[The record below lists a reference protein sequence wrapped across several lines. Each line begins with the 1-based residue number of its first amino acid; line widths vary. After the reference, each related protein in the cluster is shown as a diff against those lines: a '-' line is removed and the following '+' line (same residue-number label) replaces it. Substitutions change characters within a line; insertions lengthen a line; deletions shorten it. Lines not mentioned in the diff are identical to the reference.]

1 MLKIRIIPTI
11 LYDEFKMVK
20 GINFN
25 SWRTVGNIIQAI
37 RIYKIREVDELILMD
52 ISATNKKKKLIWN

>member
-25 SWRTVGNIIQAI
+25 SWRTVGNIMQAI
-37 RIYKIREVDELILMD
+37 RVYKIREVD
-52 ISATNKKKKLIWN
+52 